1 MPRRTNPFQQLTAS
15 ILATVHA
22 PDYIVEESVLEV
34 NKKTGLPR
42 EIDIKITE
50 KANSNNKILVE
61 CRDHKRKQD
70 VIWIDI
76 LDGKAR
82 SLGFKKVIAV
92 SSSGFYKTAVK
103 EAASRGI
110 ETLHLKEAEEIE
122 WKKWLFALNE
132 FGLEIDYEPV
142 VKKVNFV
149 FPNGFQHPS
158 FGDLEADQI
167 LMVNPLLKGK
177 ILLKDALSQI
187 IKDPKTINY
196 IRPNNA
202 PNSIGQYDYTYV
214 FDKGWGIINKD
225 GKFVPLLKLIVSLE
239 SKRLSEKVKLS
250 HILVDGKR
258 ILTGSPKITG
268 PNSRLV
274 LEEKPGQLLMMTE
287 QRTIVQNPKR
297 ATHKQQSKNIKDHI
311 KK

>member
-1 MPRRTNPFQQLTAS
+1 MGSYMPQRTNPFQQLTAS

-50 KANSNNKILVE
+50 KTNPHNKILVE

-70 VIWIDI
+70 VIWIDG

-82 SLGFKKVIAV
+82 SLGFKKIIAV
-92 SSSGFYKTAVK
+92 SSSGFYGTAIK
-103 EAASRGI
+103 EAASREI

-122 WKKWLFALNE
+122 WGKWLFALNE

-149 FPNGFQHPS
+149 FPNGFKQPS
-158 FGDLEADQI
+158 FEDSKPDQI
-167 LMVNPLLKGK
+167 LIVNPMLKGK

-187 IKDPKTINY
+187 IKDPKTIDY
-196 IRPNNA
+196 IRSQNI
-202 PNSIGQYDYTYV
+202 PNSIGHYNYTHT
-214 FDKGWGIINKD
+214 FNKGWGIVNKE
-225 GKFVPLLKLIVSLE
+225 GSFVPLLQLIVSLD
-239 SKRLSEKVKLS
+239 SKRLSEKVKLN
-250 HILVDGKR
+250 HISVDGKR
-258 ILTGSPKITG
+258 ILTGKPKIIG

-274 LEEKPGQLLMMTE
+274 LEERPGQLVVMVE
-287 QRTIVQNPKR
+287 QRKMIQGRK
-297 ATHKQQSKNIKDHI
+297 
-311 KK
+311 